1 MTENIKFKR
10 GDYLL
15 LLLIYATFIHCGGD
29 KKFVP
34 VLNTISETQSEFKLL
49 KEQGDREFSKM
60 HYIGWCKAV
69 ILYKKALEFKDD
81 SDIKEKL
88 FFSYFLKAL
97 REPLYFIDSSE
108 SRRETHHWA
117 EELNRSITSKNPFPC
132 IVEYLLGE
140 KDTSSFPEIIDANI
154 LEIKNAANTDYKFFL
169 YLKYAGLKMGLLE
182 RQKEADIFLMQ
193 YSTSNLRYFAYSKFD
208 DMNNALE
215 KYPDFFELLLIRGD
229 LEYQTK
235 DFEKAMRDYLKVLE
249 LYRGVPAALYGMG
262 NVYYDLGLVQKSLEY
277 HEETVKTCHDYFAAL
292 FKKGVC
298 LHDLGRYDESN
309 SVMDIVGK
317 DGIFEKGDAFY
328 YKALN
333 FFNLKNYQD
342 VETNLKIAESIIP
355 DSFPLNVLAGLF
367 YYQTDRYVESRRYF
381 GKAKKISGNYPECYY
396 YQGLMDL
403 KDQKM
408 KTALENFLLAAVY
421 YNGFLKDEY
430 LAIEAIAEKNY
441 SPEWKQRMKICLE
454 KRLKNDAMNTI
465 QKLESILAV
474 FRNNNTKAIAE
485 IRRIVQYIKENYFL
499 KITS

>member
-1 MTENIKFKR
+1 MKFKIIAI
-10 GDYLL
+10 
-15 LLLIYATFIHCGGD
+15 LLIYATFIHCGGE
-29 KKFVP
+29 KKLAP
-34 VLNTISETQSEFKLL
+34 VLHTISEPKPEIKLL

-60 HYIGWCKAV
+60 HYVGWCNAV
-69 ILYKKALEFKDD
+69 NLYKKALEFNDD
-81 SDIKEKL
+81 SEIKEKL
-88 FFSYFLKAL
+88 FFSYLLKAL
-97 REPLYFIDSSE
+97 REPLYFIDNSE

-117 EELNRSITSKNPFPC
+117 EELNWSITSKNPFAS

-140 KDTSSFPEIIDANI
+140 KNPSSSPENT
-154 LEIKNAANTDYKFFL
+154 LEIKDAANTDYKYFL
-169 YLKYAGLKMGLLE
+169 YLKYADLKMDLLE

-193 YSTSNLRYFAYSKFD
+193 YSTSNLRYFAYGKFD
-208 DMNNALE
+208 DMNNTLE
-215 KYPDFFELLLIRGD
+215 KYPDFFELLLLRGD

-235 DFEKAMRDYLKVLE
+235 DFENAMRDYLKVFE
-249 LYRGVPAALYGMG
+249 LYRGVPPALYGIG
-262 NVYYDLGLVQKSLEY
+262 NVYYDIGLVQKALEY
-277 HEETVKTCHDYFAAL
+277 YEETVKTRHDYFAAL

-309 SVMDIVGK
+309 MVMDIVSK

-333 FFNLKNYQD
+333 FFNLKNYQY

-367 YYQTDRYVESRRYF
+367 YYQTDRYVESRHYF

-403 KDQKM
+403 KQQKM

-421 YNGFLKDEY
+421 YSDLLKEEY
-430 LAIEAIAEKNY
+430 QKIQSIVAKNDT
-441 SPEWKQRMKICLE
+441 SEWKQRMKRFLE
-454 KRLKNDAMNTI
+454 KRLEKDARNTI

-474 FRNNNTKAIAE
+474 FRNNHTKAIVK
-485 IRRIVQYIKENYFL
+485 IRRTVQDIKENYFL